1 MPGKAHRYHSLD
13 ALRAAMMLLGIVLHS
28 AASYMAGPL
37 GAAWPYKD
45 AQTNGLFDLVV
56 FFIHLFRMPVFFVAA
71 GFFGALLMERGGVRA
86 FVANR
91 AKRVLLPLVLFW
103 PIVFI
108 AVAAGFIYA
117 TRRGGTPL
125 DLAALETGSF
135 LRRPMLAHLWF
146 LWDLTI
152 LYAAAAVVVPI
163 ASRVLGAAGGRVDAV
178 FARIV
183 TTIGGVLAMSAMTA
197 VTLLPMVAAGLD
209 TSSALL
215 PPVRILVAYGVFFTF
230 GWLLYRRRDVLD
242 ALGSRWKRSMA
253 MGAVASVAYLAVLIA
268 QPFSDPRLTHAAG
281 CVLAGVSMWLVIFGI
296 VGMFV
301 ALFEQ
306 PSPLVRYL
314 SDASYWM
321 YIVHLPI
328 VIAVP
333 GVLAPSPLPAMV
345 KFAITLAVTTA
356 ATLVTYHYLVR
367 STAIGALLN
376 GRRYPRSLPTEVG
389 VRSLDPPGG
398 QVSRSPQGS
407 GLQIPLGVR
416 SPDLPRGQVSRSPEG
431 SGLPISSE
439 VRSPNPTYSGSDP
452 E

>member
-1 MPGKAHRYHSLD
+1 MTAPASQRYHSLD

-108 AVAAGFIYA
+108 AVAAGFVYA

-125 DLAALETGSF
+125 DLAALETGSI

-152 LYAAAAVVVPI
+152 LYAAAAVIVPI
-163 ASRVLGAAGGRVDAV
+163 ASRVLGAAWGGRVDAV
-178 FARIV
+178 FARLA
-183 TTIGGVLAMSAMTA
+183 TTIGGVLAVSAMTA
-197 VTLLPMVAAGLD
+197 VSLLPMVTAGLD

-230 GWLLYRRRDVLD
+230 GWLLYRRRGVLD
-242 ALGSRWKRSMA
+242 ALASRWKPSMA

-281 CVLAGVSMWLVIFGI
+281 CALAGVSMWLLIFGI

-301 ALFEQ
+301 SLFER

-333 GVLAPSPLPAMV
+333 GVLAPSPLPAVV
-345 KFAITLAVTTA
+345 KFAITLTVTTA

-376 GRRYPRSLPTEVG
+376 GRRYPRSLPAEV
-389 VRSLDPPGG
+389 
-398 QVSRSPQGS
+398 
-407 GLQIPLGVR
+407 GVR
-416 SPDLPRGQVSRSPEG
+416 SPDLPRGQGSRTPQG
-431 SGLPISSE
+431 SGLQIRRARGLTPSKVEWQTWPQGRCADLTPREIC
-439 VRSPNPTYSGSDP
+439 RPDP
-452 E
+452 RGNLQT